1 MRPETKRALGD
12 VCGHPE
18 KGPQAPL
25 CPRELG
31 REENESPRG
40 KSFVKVN
47 PAT

>member
-31 REENESPRG
+31 RQFPRSTEE
-40 KSFVKVN
+40 
-47 PAT
+47 PANAG